1 MIQSTIKV
9 LVYFLTFREM
19 TVCCDSFPLNIKT
32 RNIYPSPASHLE
44 GTPPIRNLMFYMQ
57 FPAQGGVPVPSV
69 FLTFDLPLL

>member
-9 LVYFLTFREM
+9 LVYFLIFHEM

-32 RNIYPSPASHLE
+32 RDIYSSPASHLE
-44 GTPPIRNLMFYMQ
+44 GTPPIGNQLFYMQ
-57 FPAQGGVPVPSV
+57 FPAQGGVPIPSV